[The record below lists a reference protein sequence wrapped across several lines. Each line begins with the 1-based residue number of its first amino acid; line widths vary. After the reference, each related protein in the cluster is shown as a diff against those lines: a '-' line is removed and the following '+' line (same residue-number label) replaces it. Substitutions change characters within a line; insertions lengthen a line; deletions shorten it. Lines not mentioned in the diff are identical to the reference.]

1 MKIAPLL
8 ICTAVAATLVGCGG
22 QSRDDKIKQ
31 VVASFEEGAGVDYPD
46 TETNCMGGRLVDKLK
61 ESDLRLDDPAK
72 LSPEGRAEIVATLD
86 ACFSRESVAKGL
98 KRSLEGQLP
107 AAIDVDCVA
116 TAVAEKVTLGQ
127 LFKASDP
134 KGSLDKAAQDA
145 ITNAVTKCVKK

>member
-1 MKIAPLL
+1 MRIGPLL
-8 ICTAVAATLVGCGG
+8 ICAAAAVTVVGCGG

-46 TETNCMGGRLVDKLK
+46 AETNCMGGRLVDKLK
-61 ESDLRLDDPAK
+61 DSDLRLDDPAK
-72 LSPEGRAEIVATLD
+72 LSPEGRAEIIATLD
-86 ACFSRESVAKGL
+86 ACFSPESVAKGL

-116 TAVAEKVTLGQ
+116 KGVAEKVTLGQ

-134 KGSLDKAAQDA
+134 KASLDKAAQDA
-145 ITNAVTKCVKK
+145 IAKAVATCTKT